1 MTAPVILVDASP
13 RRANDG
19 VVQAVRLAGG
29 GALYPYR
36 YGAADYRAGIIQ
48 LPDFITALPFE
59 GDFGAGGVPQAA
71 ELEWSPSSKADL
83 AAIANYFWIDAA
95 LTVRIGEEN
104 AAGTLPPVVLTGKV
118 LAATVDGGVLKIA
131 LCDPA
136 VDLKK
141 PLLTARYGGTGNLD
155 GPAEWDGKIKRRLW
169 GRVWN
174 IAGELIDAANSIYC
188 WADPAQALQ
197 GFDAVRDKGA
207 PAASLT
213 TVAWQ
218 GSQAATLAALRAAT
232 APQGGGVTCPS
243 IACVKWWTQPA
254 GELTADVRGEI
265 GAGYVERTA
274 QIVERIVQAGPN
286 TAFAAGTVAAASALR
301 TAPVGWVAK
310 DENTTVAAMI
320 EELLGH
326 SSLLWLLDSTG
337 AIVIREWAWGASAA
351 SAISQSVKRTDVL
364 RPVGTRK
371 IGYAR
376 NETPTARGNLAA
388 IVLASDAAY
397 LDGTP
402 LESLKPAQ
410 VASDK
415 TSTNTAAAIT
425 GQGPLATSPL
435 TAGEVTNA
443 YVADANV
450 CPNGGL
456 QNSAAGWTLGSG
468 ANAIKGTTTADPDYY
483 VRNTTDL
490 AESISPQVN
499 STERSFKAA
508 VGEKLFIKFLARS
521 QVVGSATCRAR
532 VRFVWYDATGASLS
546 GDELLA
552 APTAA
557 NTWQT
562 FFGFTMVPATAVKG
576 QVRFRPNTGGGW
588 VDVGPIFLARA
599 ESGADITGNNT
610 AAAFTGQGALAT
622 KSSVNLS
629 TADAG
634 VFGSIPLSVPS
645 GGFTYTSTT
654 TTVTISWAAF
664 TIYRADLSTIAVSAG
679 SQAITGLSAATTYRV
694 YPYIVDSGGS
704 SATVAFVAGASAGAP
719 AIAHPAAGSALA
731 AATMNQRGN
740 VPLGRFSVV
749 TPGSGSGGG
758 SGGGSNC
765 LHPDMKL
772 GGARA
777 ATLEAG
783 DLVPS
788 PNGLIPIRSVMRTR
802 CSEWFVLFSGPV
814 EIARVTGDHLLYLA
828 TGEAVRARNVQI
840 GSLLRTDEDHCEVTG
855 IHLDREMR
863 LLVGIDVGEP
873 HLHFGGPMNLLMHN
887 GTDKP

>member
-286 TAFAAGTVAAASALR
+286 TAF
-301 TAPVGWVAK
+301 
-310 DENTTVAAMI
+310 
-320 EELLGH
+320 
-326 SSLLWLLDSTG
+326 
-337 AIVIREWAWGASAA
+337 
-351 SAISQSVKRTDVL
+351 
-364 RPVGTRK
+364 
-371 IGYAR
+371 
-376 NETPTARGNLAA
+376 
-388 IVLASDAAY
+388 
-397 LDGTP
+397 
-402 LESLKPAQ
+402 
-410 VASDK
+410 
-415 TSTNTAAAIT
+415 
-425 GQGPLATSPL
+425 
-435 TAGEVTNA
+435 
-443 YVADANV
+443 
-450 CPNGGL
+450 
-456 QNSAAGWTLGSG
+456 AAGWTLGSG